1 MMMDSGLPG
10 FIEAELSKRSK
21 IIQRDYKSISPVS
34 IPPSGLIHLT
44 AIIHKLG

>member
-1 MMMDSGLPG
+1 MMMDSGLPDS
-10 FIEAELSKRSK
+10 IKEELIKRSK
-21 IIQRDYKSISPVS
+21 IKQRDYKSISPVS